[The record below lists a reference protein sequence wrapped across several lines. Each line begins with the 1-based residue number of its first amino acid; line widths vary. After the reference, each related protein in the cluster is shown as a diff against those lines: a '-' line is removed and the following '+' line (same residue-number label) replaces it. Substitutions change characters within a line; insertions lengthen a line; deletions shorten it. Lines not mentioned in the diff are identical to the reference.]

1 MEKSSNSILV
11 IGFNTRPLAYS
22 LNQIGF
28 EVHVVDFF
36 GDIDLYPY
44 IKDSIIITEE
54 LEAGYDFLK
63 DKYSTYLT
71 SFAIKLLKRNPS
83 IQYILI
89 SSGLDDAIDER
100 EKMFE
105 GLHKINPEL
114 ISLNNEIR
122 VIKESRNIS
131 RIHELLKNWGYS
143 YPSTYSFDPKMTY
156 DDLEYPFIFKK
167 RTSSGGLNVFKI
179 NSLDSFILILKI
191 TEVQDPVLSDWQIQ
205 DYIDGIPVS
214 CTIISNGEDSELV
227 SVNRQIIGEK
237 FCNPPKEF
245 MYCGNIVPANLLPS
259 DEKIIAEISI
269 KLSNELNL
277 KGINGI
283 DFVLRNHEPFFMEIN
298 PRIPGSIRASETSMN
313 LNLLDLHIQSFD
325 PDRWDYIKMKLR
337 SVKKSKYSTKLIYF
351 APAEVSKDMIRRI
364 NKLSHI
370 HDKSKPNVNLK
381 KNDPVCSILFTAPSF
396 EESYFEALKIV
407 EKMNDLIQ
415 NMNNNNK

>member
-22 LNQIGF
+22 LSQIGF
-28 EVHVVDFF
+28 EVYVVDFF
-36 GDIDLYPY
+36 GDIDIYPY

-71 SFAIKLLKRNPS
+71 SFAFKLLNRNPS
-83 IQYILI
+83 IQYVLI
-89 SSGLDDAIDER
+89 SSGLDDAYDQR
-100 EKMFE
+100 EKLFE
-105 GLHKINPEL
+105 ELHKINPEL
-114 ISLNNEIR
+114 VSLNNEIR
-122 VIKESRNIS
+122 IIRDSRNTY
-131 RIHELLKNWGYS
+131 RIHELLKNWGYP
-143 YPSTYSFDPKMTY
+143 YPSTYSYDPKITY
-156 DDLEYPFIFKK
+156 DDLQYPFIFKK

-179 NSLDSFILILKI
+179 NSPDSFNFTLKL
-191 TEVQDPVLSDWQIQ
+191 TEIQDPDLSDWQIQ
-205 DYIDGIPVS
+205 EYIDGIPVS
-214 CTIISNGEDSELV
+214 CTIISNGENSELV

-269 KLSNELNL
+269 RLSNELNL

-298 PRIPGSIRASETSMN
+298 PRIPGSIRASESSMN

-325 PDRWDYIKMKLR
+325 PDRWDYIKMKLK
-337 SVKKSKYSTKLIYF
+337 SVKRNKYSTKLIYF
-351 APAEVSKDMIRRI
+351 APTKISRETIKRI
-364 NKLSHI
+364 NVLPYI

-381 KNDPVCSILFTAPSF
+381 KNDPVCSVLFTAPSF
-396 EESYFEALKIV
+396 AESYFEALKIV

-415 NMNNNNK
+415 KNEQ